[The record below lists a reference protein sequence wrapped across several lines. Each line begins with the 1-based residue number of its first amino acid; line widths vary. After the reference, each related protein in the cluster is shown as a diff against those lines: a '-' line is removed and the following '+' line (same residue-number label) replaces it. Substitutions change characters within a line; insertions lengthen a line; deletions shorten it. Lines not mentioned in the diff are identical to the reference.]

1 MKKSLTRSLGIP
13 LLAALLMLSS
23 APALAL
29 ADSGKSDRT
38 FPFLSLERASFA
50 ANADGKALI
59 RGAKVTGVSGA
70 DITATVALG
79 SATLTMTL
87 HTDSATKFYNRA
99 GKTELISD
107 IAVGDTVTAGGTMT
121 GNGLTMNAAAVKD
134 FTGAVENI
142 SVSGKIDSINLS
154 ALSFFLDKS
163 KSGNGD
169 DKKIEVKTTGGT
181 AFTING
187 VASAFASLLQGDKVK
202 VDGSL
207 NAEGTILTA
216 TAVSATHVSASNNP
230 SFNSFLKD
238 FFKGDKGKGRDHA
251 EDN

>member
-1 MKKSLTRSLGIP
+1 MGIP

-23 APALAL
+23 VPALAF
-29 ADSGKSDRT
+29 ADSGKSERT

-50 ANADGKALI
+50 VNADGKALV

-70 DITATVALG
+70 DINATLALG
-79 SATLTMTL
+79 GATLNITL
-87 HTDSATKFYNRA
+87 HTDGATKFYNRA

-107 IAVGDTVTAGGTMT
+107 IAVGDILTAGGTVA
-121 GNGLTMNAAAVKD
+121 GNGLTLNAAAVKD
-134 FTGAVENI
+134 FTGAVENV

-154 ALSFFLDKS
+154 ALSFFLNKS
-163 KSGNGD
+163 RSANGD
-169 DKKIEVKTTGGT
+169 DRKIEVKTSSTT

-187 VASAFASLLQGDKVK
+187 AASAFASLLQGDKVK

-207 NAEGTILTA
+207 NAEGTVLTA
-216 TAVSATHVSASNNP
+216 TAVSATHISASDNP

-238 FFKGDKGKGRDHA
+238 FFRGDKGKGRDHA
-251 EDN
+251 EDD

>member
-1 MKKSLTRSLGIP
+1 MKKLSRILGVP
-13 LLAALLMLSS
+13 LLAALVLVSS
-23 APALAL
+23 VPAFAS
-29 ADSGKSDRT
+29 ADSGKSERS

-50 ANADGKALI
+50 ANADGKTLV
-59 RGAKVTGVSGA
+59 RGAKVTSVSGA
-70 DITATVALG
+70 DINATLALG
-79 SATLTMTL
+79 GATLNVTI
-87 HTDSATKFYNRA
+87 HTDGSTKFYNRA

-107 IAVGDTVTAGGTMT
+107 IAVGDILTAGGTAS
-121 GNGLTMNAAAVKD
+121 GNGLTLNAAAIKD

-163 KSGNGD
+163 RSGNGD

-216 TAVSATHVSASNNP
+216 TAVSATHVSASDNP

>member
-1 MKKSLTRSLGIP
+1 MKKLSRILGVP
-13 LLAALLMLSS
+13 LLAALVLVSS
-23 APALAL
+23 VPAFAS
-29 ADSGKSDRT
+29 ADSGKSERS
-38 FPFLSLERASFA
+38 FPFLSLVRASFA
-50 ANADGKALI
+50 ANADGKTLI
-59 RGAKVTGVSGA
+59 RGAKVTSVSGA
-70 DITATVALG
+70 DINATVALG
-79 SATLTMTL
+79 SATLTVTL
-87 HTDSATKFYNRA
+87 HTDGTTKLYNRA

-107 IAVGDTVTAGGTMT
+107 IAVGDTITAGGTMT
-121 GNGLTMNAAAVKD
+121 GNGMTMNAAAIKD

-163 KSGNGD
+163 KSQNGE
-169 DKKIEVKTTGGT
+169 DKNVEVKTTGTT

-207 NAEGTILTA
+207 NADGTILSA
-216 TAVSATHVSASNNP
+216 TAVSATHVSASSNP

-238 FFKGDKGKGRDHA
+238 FFRGDKGKGREHA